1 MIYNAAQGYDYR
13 LGHALD
19 YVLFHNPDTGKQ
31 LKDYFEELK
40 LDYMGQ

>member
-13 LGHALD
+13 LVHALES
-19 YVLFHNPDTGKQ
+19 VLFHNPDAGKQ